1 MWEGSTKLG
10 IGQAT
15 GKNNGMFCTYIVGRY
30 KPAGNFQGKYDAN
43 VKKGSFEKD
52 KICDN
57 LDDMIKNMDSNGDN
71 GDSTSSS
78 ENKGGGNESV
88 GGGGGGGGG
97 DNNQNGENGAGSSSQ
112 SSGGA
117 GEGGGSSSE
126 DGGGGLGG
134 VQTGGSNQG
143 DSQGGSNL
151 NSGGGGESNTPSDAG
166 TGASTD
172 NGGAGGGGSEGG
184 GATNIEQPE
193 LVIAREEALK
203 AATEIGVKIGK
214 EIAAKYKASQKDE
227 ILPSAKQALDLTMSS
242 FNQRRLN
249 MSTAA
254 FLDSIR
260 KQVRLQKKSPIVQY
274 RYEKLKKSKILPHHK
289 RRRKSKVLPIREK
302 RSSMLNDENA
312 RRKISPTL
320 DIAKNI
326 NAKTSKC
333 SLTKRHHISKKPNT
347 RLSLIEYEKY
357 MNKNP
362 GGFRNET
369 AVGTKKSTMTDIV
382 ALGAKLNAILA
393 SKSGTKKSNM
403 QDIVK
408 LGAKI
413 GAIEGAKAGAIAGM
427 CSVHSCLFQLRFL
440 NSFWFFSYSFYQK
453 VHSVHIFYFDS
464 R

>member
-1 MWEGSTKLG
+1 MWKGSTKLG

-43 VKKGSFEKD
+43 VKKGSFEKSKVCD
-52 KICDN
+52 K
-57 LDDMIKNMDSNGDN
+57 LDDMIKNLDSIGDN
-71 GDSTSSS
+71 GDSTGES
-78 ENKGGGNESV
+78 ENEGGANESV
-88 GGGGGGGGG
+88 GGGS
-97 DNNQNGENGAGSSSQ
+97 DNNQNGENSAGSSNQ
-112 SSGGA
+112 SSGGGA
-117 GEGGGSSSE
+117 GGGSSE
-126 DGGGGLGG
+126 GGGGGVGG
-134 VQTGGSNQG
+134 GQTGAGG
-143 DSQGGSNL
+143 DAGNSE
-151 NSGGGGESNTPSDAG
+151 SGGGGEGSIPSDAG
-166 TGASTD
+166 AGASTD
-172 NGGAGGGGSEGG
+172 SDSGGGGGSGG
-184 GATNIEQPE
+184 NGAPNIEQPE

-254 FLDSIR
+254 FLDSIK

-274 RYEKLKKSKILPHHK
+274 GYEKLKKSKILPQHHK
-289 RRRKSKVLPIREK
+289 RRSNILPIREK
-302 RSSMLNDENA
+302 RSSMLTDGNA
-312 RRKISPTL
+312 TRKINPASDT
-320 DIAKNI
+320 AKNI
-326 NAKTSKC
+326 NAAKSKC

-347 RLSLIEYEKY
+347 RTSLIEYEKY
-357 MNKNP
+357 LHKYSNA
-362 GGFRNET
+362 FRNET
-369 AVGTKKSTMTDIV
+369 VEGTKKSTMADIV

-427 CSVHSCLFQLRFL
+427 CTVHACLFELCFL
-440 NSFWFFSYSFYQK
+440 NSFCFFISILSKKHKKKYCPK
-453 VHSVHIFYFDS
+453 MG
-464 R
+464 

>member
-1 MWEGSTKLG
+1 
-10 IGQAT
+10 
-15 GKNNGMFCTYIVGRY
+15 MFCTYIVGRY

-52 KICDN
+52 KTCDK

-71 GDSTSSS
+71 GDSTGAS
-78 ENKGGGNESV
+78 ENENGANESV
-88 GGGGGGGGG
+88 GGGGG

-112 SSGGA
+112 SSGGG
-117 GEGGGSSSE
+117 GEGGGSSN
-126 DGGGGLGG
+126 GGGGG
-134 VQTGGSNQG
+134 VGGSQAG
-143 DSQGGSNL
+143 AGGNAGSSENSGGGSSNL
-151 NSGGGGESNTPSDAG
+151 NSGGGGEGSIPSDAG
-166 TGASTD
+166 AGASTD
-172 NGGAGGGGSEGG
+172 SGSGGGGGGG

-193 LVIAREEALK
+193 LVIAREEALR

-227 ILPSAKQALDLTMSS
+227 ILPSAKEALDLTVSS

-254 FLDSIR
+254 FLDSIK

-274 RYEKLKKSKILPHHK
+274 GYEKLKKSKILPQQHK
-289 RRRKSKVLPIREK
+289 RRRKSKILPIREK
-302 RSSMLNDENA
+302 RSSMLTDEKA
-312 RRKISPTL
+312 TRKINPAL

-326 NAKTSKC
+326 NAAKSKC
-333 SLTKRHHISKKPNT
+333 TLTKRHHISKKPNT
-347 RLSLIEYEKY
+347 KISLTEYEKY
-357 MNKNP
+357 LHKNSSV
-362 GGFRNET
+362 FRNET
-369 AVGTKKSTMTDIV
+369 VSTKKSTMADIV

-427 CSVHSCLFQLRFL
+427 CTIHACLFELRFL
-440 NSFWFFSYSFYQK
+440 NLFRFF
-453 VHSVHIFYFDS
+453 IFFLLKRAFS
-464 R
+464 AHFLFL